1 MSNEFETLKHRLD
14 KATPAPSSE
23 ARERALLLAME
34 NFDEVHQGSKF
45 EARLNDKQPTK
56 AADITKGFFAML
68 QNLNSRQFYL
78 GTASLAAIIVAV
90 GVTQNLTS
98 FLPLQSVSQ
107 EQIDHTVEADVSDSA
122 DLSLDEVQIAQ
133 QAPIAQEAPIAISP
147 PVSRKAKSLPSQN
160 RAKAVKRSGQAPSI
174 VSSKIQSKARSSE
187 AFVSSPDVSLVR
199 PAPQPAPFTDAR
211 VDREQFPDSA
221 PNPLKTVADAPVSTF
236 SIDVDTASYSYM
248 RSAIEL
254 GQLPDPQSVRVE
266 ELINYFDYAYKAP
279 DSANVPFS
287 TSVSVMETP
296 WNTGTKL
303 MQVGIKGFTPPAIDV
318 PQHNLVFLIDTSGS
332 MNQSNK
338 LPLLVQSF
346 RLLLSTLRPDD
357 KVAIVT
363 YAGSAGLAL
372 EPTAAR
378 ESDKILASLKNLTAG
393 GSTAGQAGLQ
403 QAYAIAEKMAA
414 DEGKARVILA
424 TDGDFNVGLSDV
436 EKLKKYISEK
446 RESGTHLS
454 VLGFGRGNYNDA
466 LMQSLAQNGN
476 GFAAYIDTLSEARK
490 VLVDQVAG
498 SLTSIANDVKIQ
510 VEFNPQTVS
519 EYRLIGYETRALKR
533 EDFNNDKVDAGDIG
547 AGHTVTAIY
556 EVTPVGSKSQLVDPL
571 RYGEKAESTK
581 AKPAQSSDELAF
593 VKLRYKLPGEAVSK
607 LITTP
612 VTRDRQDIPESEANF
627 AAAVAGYGQIL
638 QGSDFLGEWS
648 FKDAEALAQAG
659 RSDDRFG
666 YRSEFLSLLRLATS
680 IKE

>member
-1 MSNEFETLKHRLD
+1 MSNEFETLKHKLD
-14 KATPAPSSE
+14 KTTPAPTSE

-34 NFDEVHQGSKF
+34 NFDELHQESKL

-78 GTASLAAIIVAV
+78 GTASLAAVIVAV

-98 FLPLQSVSQ
+98 FLPPQSVTHEKLES
-107 EQIDHTVEADVSDSA
+107 TVDADVSNSA
-122 DLSLDEVQIAQ
+122 DLSLDEVQIEQ
-133 QAPIAQEAPIAISP
+133 EVPIAVSP
-147 PVSRKAKSLPSQN
+147 PVNQSVNSLPPQNRSTGVERSRKAQSKVQSLAPSQ
-160 RAKAVKRSGQAPSI
+160 
-174 VSSKIQSKARSSE
+174 IQSKVR
-187 AFVSSPDVSLVR
+187 SPDASLVR
-199 PAPQPAPFTDAR
+199 PAPQLERFTETQ
-211 VDREQFPDSA
+211 VDREQFPDST
-221 PNPLKTVADAPVSTF
+221 PNSLKTVADAPVSTF
-236 SIDVDTASYSYM
+236 SVDVDTASYSYM

-254 GQLPDPQSVRVE
+254 GHLPDPQSVRVE

-279 DSANVPFS
+279 DSAKAPFS

-303 MQVGIKGFTPPAIDV
+303 MQVGIKGFTPPALDV

-363 YAGSAGLAL
+363 YAGSAGVAL
-372 EPTAAR
+372 EPTAAKD
-378 ESDKILASLKNLTAG
+378 SDKILASLQNLAAG

-403 QAYAIAEKMAA
+403 QAYAIAEKMAG
-414 DEGKARVILA
+414 DEGDARVILA

-446 RESGTHLS
+446 RENGTHLS

-498 SLTSIANDVKIQ
+498 SLTAIANDVKIQ
-510 VEFNPQTVS
+510 VEFNPKTVS

-571 RYGEKAESTK
+571 RYGEKGEAAK
-581 AKPAQSSDELAF
+581 AKAAQSADELAF
-593 VKLRYKLPGEAVSK
+593 VKLRYKLPGETASK

-648 FKDAEALAQAG
+648 LKDTEALAKAG

-666 YRSEFLSLLRLATS
+666 YRAEFLSLLRLAIS
-680 IKE
+680 IK

>member
-1 MSNEFETLKHRLD
+1 
-14 KATPAPSSE
+14 
-23 ARERALLLAME
+23 
-34 NFDEVHQGSKF
+34 
-45 EARLNDKQPTK
+45 
-56 AADITKGFFAML
+56 ML

-78 GTASLAAIIVAV
+78 GTASLAAVIVAV

-98 FLPLQSVSQ
+98 FLPPQSVTHEKLES
-107 EQIDHTVEADVSDSA
+107 TVDADVSNSA
-122 DLSLDEVQIAQ
+122 DLSLDEVQIEQ
-133 QAPIAQEAPIAISP
+133 EVPIAVSP
-147 PVSRKAKSLPSQN
+147 PVNQSVNSLPPQNRSTGVERSRKAQSKVQSLAPSQ
-160 RAKAVKRSGQAPSI
+160 
-174 VSSKIQSKARSSE
+174 IQSKVR
-187 AFVSSPDVSLVR
+187 SPDASLVR
-199 PAPQPAPFTDAR
+199 PAPQLERFTETQ
-211 VDREQFPDSA
+211 VDREQFPDST
-221 PNPLKTVADAPVSTF
+221 PNSLKTVADAPVSTF
-236 SIDVDTASYSYM
+236 SVDVDTASYSYM

-254 GQLPDPQSVRVE
+254 GHLPDPQSVRVE

-279 DSANVPFS
+279 DSAKAPFS

-303 MQVGIKGFTPPAIDV
+303 MQVGIKGFTPPALDV

-363 YAGSAGLAL
+363 YAGSAGVAL
-372 EPTAAR
+372 EPTAAKD
-378 ESDKILASLKNLTAG
+378 SDKILASLQNLAAG

-403 QAYAIAEKMAA
+403 QAYAIAEKMAG
-414 DEGKARVILA
+414 DEGDARVILA

-446 RESGTHLS
+446 RENGTHLS

-498 SLTSIANDVKIQ
+498 SLTAIANDVKIQ
-510 VEFNPQTVS
+510 VEFNPKTVS

-571 RYGEKAESTK
+571 RYGEKGEAAK
-581 AKPAQSSDELAF
+581 AKAAQSADELAF
-593 VKLRYKLPGEAVSK
+593 VKLRYKLPGETASK

-648 FKDAEALAQAG
+648 LKDTEALAKAG

-666 YRSEFLSLLRLATS
+666 YRAEFLSLLRLAIS
-680 IKE
+680 IK

>member
-1 MSNEFETLKHRLD
+1 MSNEFETLKHKLD
-14 KATPAPSSE
+14 KTTPAPTSE

-34 NFDEVHQGSKF
+34 NFDELHQESKL

-78 GTASLAAIIVAV
+78 GTASLAAVIVAV

-98 FLPLQSVSQ
+98 FLPPQSVTHEKLES
-107 EQIDHTVEADVSDSA
+107 TVDADVSNSA
-122 DLSLDEVQIAQ
+122 DLSLDEVQIEQ
-133 QAPIAQEAPIAISP
+133 EVPIAVSP
-147 PVSRKAKSLPSQN
+147 PVNQSVNSLPPQNRSTGVERSRKAQSKVQSLAPSQ
-160 RAKAVKRSGQAPSI
+160 
-174 VSSKIQSKARSSE
+174 IQSKVR
-187 AFVSSPDVSLVR
+187 SPDASLVR
-199 PAPQPAPFTDAR
+199 PAPQLERFTETQ
-211 VDREQFPDSA
+211 VDREQFPDST
-221 PNPLKTVADAPVSTF
+221 PNSLKTVADAPVSTF
-236 SIDVDTASYSYM
+236 SVDVDTASYSYM

-254 GQLPDPQSVRVE
+254 GHLPDPQSVRVE

-279 DSANVPFS
+279 DSAKAPFS

-303 MQVGIKGFTPPAIDV
+303 MQVGIKGFTPPALDV

-372 EPTAAR
+372 EPTAVR
-378 ESDKILASLKNLTAG
+378 ESDKILESLKNLTAG

-403 QAYAIAEKMAA
+403 QAYAIAEKMAG
-414 DEGKARVILA
+414 DEGDARVILA

-446 RESGTHLS
+446 RENGTHLS

-571 RYGEKAESTK
+571 RYGEKGEAAK
-581 AKPAQSSDELAF
+581 AKAAQSADELAF
-593 VKLRYKLPGEAVSK
+593 VKLRYKLPGEKASK

-648 FKDAEALAQAG
+648 LKDTEALAKAG

-666 YRSEFLSLLRLATS
+666 YRAEFLSLLRLAIS
-680 IKE
+680 IK

>member
-1 MSNEFETLKHRLD
+1 MSNEFETLKHKLD
-14 KATPAPSSE
+14 KTTPAPTSE

-34 NFDEVHQGSKF
+34 NFDELHQESKL

-78 GTASLAAIIVAV
+78 GTASLAAVIVAV

-98 FLPLQSVSQ
+98 FLPPQSVTHEKLES
-107 EQIDHTVEADVSDSA
+107 TVDADVSNSA
-122 DLSLDEVQIAQ
+122 DLSLDEVQIEQ
-133 QAPIAQEAPIAISP
+133 EVPIAVSP
-147 PVSRKAKSLPSQN
+147 PVNQSVNSLPPQNRSTGVERSRKAQSKVQSLAPSQ
-160 RAKAVKRSGQAPSI
+160 
-174 VSSKIQSKARSSE
+174 IQSKVR
-187 AFVSSPDVSLVR
+187 SPDASLVR
-199 PAPQPAPFTDAR
+199 PAPQLERFTETQ
-211 VDREQFPDSA
+211 VDREQFPDST
-221 PNPLKTVADAPVSTF
+221 PNSLKTVADAPVSTF
-236 SIDVDTASYSYM
+236 SVDVDTASYSYM

-254 GQLPDPQSVRVE
+254 GHLPDPQSVRVE

-279 DSANVPFS
+279 DSAKAPFS

-303 MQVGIKGFTPPAIDV
+303 MQVGIKGFTPPALDV

-363 YAGSAGLAL
+363 YAGSAGVAL
-372 EPTAAR
+372 EPTAAKD
-378 ESDKILASLKNLTAG
+378 SDKILASLQNLAAG

-403 QAYAIAEKMAA
+403 QAYAIAEKMAG
-414 DEGKARVILA
+414 DEGDARVILA

-446 RESGTHLS
+446 RENGTHLS

-498 SLTSIANDVKIQ
+498 SLTAIANDVKIQ
-510 VEFNPQTVS
+510 VEFNPKTVS

-571 RYGEKAESTK
+571 RYGEKGEAAK
-581 AKPAQSSDELAF
+581 AKAAQSADELAF
-593 VKLRYKLPGEAVSK
+593 VKLRYKLPGEKASK

-648 FKDAEALAQAG
+648 LKDTEALAKAG

-666 YRSEFLSLLRLATS
+666 YRAEFLSLLRLAIS
-680 IKE
+680 IK